1 MKTLRFVLLV
11 AFVASL
17 LLVAAPA
24 VAQEPE
30 YTYYFVSHIGP
41 DDPNMKWLTV
51 STEEISKL
59 LPVKVNYVAAE
70 KFSVEQ
76 QVKNLEAAIAAEPD
90 GLIVPITDPKA
101 LEGPLKEAIALG
113 IPVIASN
120 ISDPRDAPDKI
131 PYLTYVGGDEYLTG
145 VKIGERMLKEFAD
158 QGKTLTRAVC
168 ANAAPGHVGIQMR
181 CKGMKDVMDK
191 AGVAY
196 EELPMDPEPT
206 KIYDTWA
213 AYLEGHP
220 DTNAVWA
227 AVMLATPN
235 IFKATKDAGRE
246 GEVVIASVDESPLS
260 VEGIVRGHLLATH
273 SQQFY
278 LQGWVPVEW
287 LYIYNRFG
295 YMPPPEL
302 LTGPVIIDASNAE
315 AWKATLMTVLG
326 EDVYNDLA
334 GWEAVE

>member
-1 MKTLRFVLLV
+1 MRTLRVVLFV
-11 AFVASL
+11 AFVVSL
-17 LLVAAPA
+17 LAVAAPA
-24 VAQEPE
+24 VAEEPE

-41 DDPNMKWLTV
+41 DDPNMKWLTMSLDEV
-51 STEEISKL
+51 SKL

-76 QVKNLEAAIAAEPD
+76 QVNNLETAIAAEPD

-101 LEGPLKEAIALG
+101 LEGPLKEAIEMG
-113 IPVIASN
+113 IPVIAAN
-120 ISDPRDAPDKI
+120 ICDPRDAPDKI

-145 VKIGERMLKEFAD
+145 VKMGERFLKEFE
-158 QGKTLTRAVC
+158 GKELKHAVC

-181 CKGMKDVMDK
+181 CKGMKDVMDA
-191 AGVAY
+191 AGVSY
-196 EELPMDPEPT
+196 EELPMEPEPT
-206 KIYDTWA
+206 KIYDVWS

-220 DTNAVWA
+220 DTQAVWS

-235 IFKATKDAGRE
+235 IFKATKDAGKE

-260 VEGIVRGHLLATH
+260 VEGILRGHLLATH

-295 YMPPPEL
+295 YLPPPEL
-302 LTGPVIIDASNAE
+302 LTGPVIIDSSNAA
-315 AWKATLMTVLG
+315 AWKEILIGIFG
-326 EDVYNDLA
+326 EELYNDLA
-334 GWEAVE
+334 GWGAVE

>member
-1 MKTLRFVLLV
+1 MRLLRVVLLV
-11 AFVASL
+11 VFVAG
-17 LLVAAPA
+17 LVVIAAPA
-24 VAQEPE
+24 AAQGPQ

-76 QVKNLEAAIAAEPD
+76 QVKNLEAAIAAQPD

-101 LEGPLKEAIALG
+101 LEGPLKEAIAAG

-120 ISDPRDAPDKI
+120 IPDPRDPPDKI

-145 VKIGERMLKEFAD
+145 VKIGERILKEFEAK
-158 QGKTLTRAVC
+158 GTKPGNTVC
-168 ANAAPGHVGIQMR
+168 ANAAPGHIGIQMR

-191 AGVAY
+191 AGVAF
-196 EELPMDPEPT
+196 EELPLEPEPT
-206 KIYDTWA
+206 KVYDTWA
-213 AYLEGHP
+213 SYLQGKPE
-220 DTNAVWA
+220 TNAVWC
-227 AVMLATPN
+227 AVMWETVN
-235 IFKATKDAGRE
+235 IYKATKDAGLLDKM
-246 GEVVIASVDESPLS
+246 IMATVDESPMA
-260 VEGIVRGHLLATH
+260 VEGILRGYVIATH

-295 YMPPPEL
+295 YMPPETI
-302 LTGPVIIDASNAE
+302 LTGPVIIDASNAA
-315 AWKATLMTVLG
+315 AWKEKLINIFG
-326 EDVYNDLA
+326 EELYNQLA
-334 GWEAVE
+334 GWEVE

>member
-1 MKTLRFVLLV
+1 MRLLKVALLV

-17 LLVAAPA
+17 VIVAAP
-24 VAQEPE
+24 VAAEEPQ

-76 QVKNLEAAIAAEPD
+76 QVKNLEAAIAAQPD

-101 LEGPLKEAIALG
+101 LEGPLKEAIAAG

-120 ISDPRDAPDKI
+120 IADPRDPPDKI

-145 VKIGERMLKEFAD
+145 IKIGERILKEFKD
-158 QGKTLTRAVC
+158 KGVTPGHTVC

-181 CKGMKDVMDK
+181 CKGMKEVMDK
-191 AGVAY
+191 AGVSF

-206 KIYDTWA
+206 KIYDTWS
-213 AYLEGHP
+213 AYLQGKPE
-220 DTNAVWA
+220 TNAVWC
-227 AVMLATPN
+227 AVMLSTVN
-235 IFKATKDAGRE
+235 IYKATKDAGLTDKM
-246 GEVVIASVDESPLS
+246 VMATVDESPMA
-260 VEGIVRGHLLATH
+260 VEGILRGYVIATH

-295 YMPPPEL
+295 YTPPETI
-302 LTGPVIIDASNAE
+302 LTGPVIIDASNAA
-315 AWKATLMTVLG
+315 AWKEKLLNIFG
-326 EDVYNDLA
+326 EELYNQLA
-334 GWEAVE
+334 GWEVE